1 MTSHAVKP
9 SDPDPIPWWALAL
22 LAVLVGIV
30 AGYGA
35 VAFRAMIGGFHNLL
49 FFGQLSTSYDANLH
63 TVPSPWGMLTFLV
76 PVVGAVGVA
85 FIVGTFA
92 PEAKGHGVPEVMD
105 AIYYRDG
112 KIRPVVAVVKSIAS
126 ALSIGSGGSVGREG
140 PIVQIGAA
148 FGSTL
153 GQVITMPTH
162 QRIVLVAAGAGAG
175 IAATFNSPVS
185 GIAFAVEL
193 MLPAITARSVLAVG
207 LATIVATRI
216 GHAFFGTGPSFSVA
230 ALAVLTPDAVPMAA
244 LPWFVLC
251 GAASG
256 VLATLMIHA
265 IYWFE
270 DRFDA
275 LPGNYYTR
283 HMLGMLIVGLLF
295 SAFIA
300 ASRPAFGQPNHY
312 YVQGVGYATILDV
325 LRGDLTAA
333 GFLLVLMGAKLLAT
347 CLTLGSGASG
357 GVFSPS
363 LFLGATLGA
372 AFGTILDR
380 VVPGMDMTPAHFA
393 VATMAGMVAGTT
405 GAVITGILI
414 VFEMTWDY
422 GAILPTILTATTAY
436 AVRQYLSPANIYTL
450 KLLRRGHVVP
460 QGLQAWMGG
469 VRRARDVM
477 SSDFAAPE
485 IEPSSNTE
493 PARPERAT
501 LRVVVR
507 DGRIEGVTA
516 TDGGGPLTHIV
527 VEPDDR
533 LSSRAPRHRAGW
545 RTRRAGGEEPRVD
558 EPARHPGRHHR
569 SGGRRGRSLD
579 GAPDGVTRRVT
590 CEASA

>member
-1 MTSHAVKP
+1 VTDRVQP
-9 SDPDPIPWWALAL
+9 VVDQRPIPWWALAL
-22 LAVLVGIV
+22 LAIVVGII
-30 AGYGA
+30 AGFGA
-35 VAFRAMIGGFHNLL
+35 VVFRAMIGGFHNLL
-49 FFGQLSTSYDANLH
+49 FFGHLSMSYDANVH
-63 TVPSPWGMLTFLV
+63 TPVGPWGMLAFLV

-153 GQVITMPTH
+153 GQLITMPAH
-162 QRIVLVAAGAGAG
+162 QRIILVAAGAGAG

-193 MLPAITARSVLAVG
+193 MLPAITARSVLAVA
-207 LATIVATRI
+207 LATIVSTRI
-216 GHAFFGTGPSFSVA
+216 GHHYFGTGPSFSVP
-230 ALAVLTPDAVPMAA
+230 ALAVLTPDAVPIAV

-251 GAASG
+251 GVAAG
-256 VLATLMIHA
+256 LLATVMIHA

-283 HMLGMLIVGLLF
+283 HMLGMLVVGLIF
-295 SAFIA
+295 CAFMVG
-300 ASRPAFGQPNHY
+300 SMPVFGQLNQY
-312 YVQGVGYATILDV
+312 YVQGVGYATILDM
-325 LRGDLTAA
+325 LRGDLTAPV
-333 GFLLVLMGAKLLAT
+333 FLLVLVGAKLLVT

-363 LFLGATLGA
+363 LFLGGALGVA
-372 AFGTILDR
+372 LGGILHR
-380 VVPGMDMTPAHFA
+380 LIPGMDLTPAHFC

-436 AVRQYLSPANIYTL
+436 AVRQHLSPASIYTL

-477 SSDFAAPE
+477 SSNFVAQDGDRAVEATGGRAE
-485 IEPSSNTE
+485 EPS
-493 PARPERAT
+493 AV
-501 LRVVVR
+501 LVIVR
-507 DGRIEGVTA
+507 DGRIARVA
-516 TDGGGPLTHIV
+516 ASDGAGALSHIV
-527 VEPDDR
+527 VAPDDR
-533 LSSRAPRHRAGW
+533 LSAVLHTIDETGA
-545 RTRRAGGEEPRVD
+545 RV
-558 EPARHPGRHHR
+558 AV
-569 SGGRRGRSLD
+569 
-579 GAPDGVTRRVT
+579 VTRSRESTSPGDVLGVIT
-590 CEASA
+590 DREVAAAVRSTARLME

>member
-1 MTSHAVKP
+1 M
-9 SDPDPIPWWALAL
+9 PWWALAL
-22 LAVLVGIV
+22 LAIVVGII

-35 VAFRAMIGGFHNLL
+35 VVFRAMIGGFHNLL
-49 FFGQLSTSYDANLH
+49 FFGQLSASYDANLH
-63 TVPSPWGMLTFLV
+63 TPVGPWGMLAFLV

-153 GQVITMPTH
+153 GQLITMPAH

-193 MLPAITARSVLAVG
+193 MLPAITARSVLAVA
-207 LATIVATRI
+207 LATVVSTRI
-216 GHAFFGTGPSFSVA
+216 GHHYFGTGPSFGVPS
-230 ALAVLTPDAVPMAA
+230 LAVLTPDAVPVAVV
-244 LPWFVLC
+244 PWFVLC
-251 GAASG
+251 GVAAG
-256 VLATLMIHA
+256 LLATLMIHS

-275 LPGNYYTR
+275 LPGTYYTR
-283 HMLGMLIVGLLF
+283 HMLGMVVVGILF
-295 SAFIA
+295 CALMAGSM
-300 ASRPAFGQPNHY
+300 PVFGEPNHY
-312 YVQGVGYATILDV
+312 YVQGVGYATILDI
-325 LRGDLTAA
+325 LRGDLRAPV
-333 GFLLVLMGAKLLAT
+333 FLFVLVGAKLLVT

-363 LFLGATLGA
+363 LFLGAALGA
-372 AFGTILDR
+372 ALGSILHGAI
-380 VVPGMDMTPAHFA
+380 PGMELTPAHFA

-405 GAVITGILI
+405 GAVITAIVI

-422 GAILPTILTATTAY
+422 GAILPTILTAATAY
-436 AVRQYLSPANIYTL
+436 AVRQRLSPASIYTL

-460 QGLQAWMGG
+460 QGLQAWIGG

-477 SSDFAAPE
+477 SSNFVAQDADRASEDTRARADAP
-485 IEPSSNTE
+485 S
-493 PARPERAT
+493 AV
-501 LRVVVR
+501 LVVLR
-507 DGRIEGVTA
+507 DGRIASVA
-516 TDGGGPLTHIV
+516 TNDGAGPLPHIV
-527 VEPDDR
+527 VAPDDR
-533 LSSRAPRHRAGW
+533 LSAVLHAIDETG
-545 RTRRAGGEEPRVD
+545 ARV
-558 EPARHPGRHHR
+558 AV
-569 SGGRRGRSLD
+569 
-579 GAPDGVTRRVT
+579 VTRSRESTSPGDVLGVIT
-590 CEASA
+590 DREVAAAVRSTARLME

>member
-1 MTSHAVKP
+1 MTDRVQQP
-9 SDPDPIPWWALAL
+9 VDPPPIPWWALAL
-22 LAVLVGIV
+22 LAIVVGII

-35 VAFRAMIGGFHNLL
+35 VVFRAMIGGFHNLL
-49 FFGQLSTSYDANLH
+49 FFGQLSTTYDANLH
-63 TVPSPWGMLTFLV
+63 TPVGPWGALTFLV

-112 KIRPVVAVVKSIAS
+112 RIRPVVAVVKSIAS

-153 GQVITMPTH
+153 GQLITMPTH
-162 QRIVLVAAGAGAG
+162 QRIILVAAGAGAG

-185 GIAFAVEL
+185 GIAFAAEL
-193 MLPAITARSVLAVG
+193 MLPAITARSILAVG
-207 LATIVATRI
+207 LATIVGTRI
-216 GHAFFGTGPSFSVA
+216 GHHYFGTGPSFAVPS
-230 ALAVLTPDAVPMAA
+230 LAVLTPDAVPVAV

-251 GAASG
+251 GVAAG
-256 VLATLMIHA
+256 LLATVMIHA

-283 HMLGMLIVGLLF
+283 HMLGMLVVGLIF
-295 SAFIA
+295 CAFMVG
-300 ASRPAFGQPNHY
+300 SMPVFGQPNHF
-312 YVQGVGYATILDV
+312 YVQGVGYATILDI
-325 LRGDLTAA
+325 LRNDLTAPV
-333 GFLLVLMGAKLLAT
+333 FLLVLVGAKLLVT

-363 LFLGATLGA
+363 LFLGAALGA
-372 AFGTILDR
+372 ALGSILHR
-380 VVPGMDMTPAHFA
+380 LVPGMDLTPAHFC

-422 GAILPTILTATTAY
+422 GAVLPTILTATTAY
-436 AVRQYLSPANIYTL
+436 AVRQSVSPASIYTL

-477 SSDFAAPE
+477 SSNFVAQ
-485 IEPSSNTE
+485 EPDRASEVTQMRADASSSV
-493 PARPERAT
+493 
-501 LRVVVR
+501 LVVVR
-507 DGRIEGVTA
+507 DGRIASVALG
-516 TDGGGPLTHIV
+516 DGAGAITHIV
-527 VEPDDR
+527 VAPDDR
-533 LSSRAPRHRAGW
+533 LSTVLHAINETGA
-545 RTRRAGGEEPRVD
+545 RV
-558 EPARHPGRHHR
+558 AV
-569 SGGRRGRSLD
+569 
-579 GAPDGVTRRVT
+579 VTRNRESTGPDDVLGVIT
-590 CEASA
+590 DREVAAAVRSTARLME

>member
-1 MTSHAVKP
+1 MTDRAQEPV
-9 SDPDPIPWWALAL
+9 DPRAMPWWAIAL
-22 LAVLVGIV
+22 LAIVVGIV

-35 VAFRAMIGGFHNLL
+35 VVFRAMIGGFHNLL
-49 FFGQLSTSYDANLH
+49 FFGQISTSYDANFH
-63 TVPSPWGMLTFLV
+63 TPVGPWGMLTFLV

-153 GQVITMPTH
+153 GQLITMPAH
-162 QRIVLVAAGAGAG
+162 QRIILVAAGAGAG
-175 IAATFNSPVS
+175 IAATFNSPMS
-185 GIAFAVEL
+185 GIAFAMEL

-207 LATIVATRI
+207 LATIVGTRI
-216 GHAFFGTGPSFSVA
+216 GHHYFGTGPSFSVP
-230 ALAVLTPDAVPMAA
+230 ALAVLTPDAVPIAV

-251 GAASG
+251 GVSAGLLSA
-256 VLATLMIHA
+256 VMIHA

-283 HMLGMLIVGLLF
+283 HMLGMLVVGLLF
-295 SAFIA
+295 CAFMVGSMPI
-300 ASRPAFGQPNHY
+300 FGQPNQY
-312 YVQGVGYATILDV
+312 YVQGVGYATILDL
-325 LRGDLTAA
+325 LRGDLTAPV
-333 GFLLVLMGAKLLAT
+333 FLLVLVGAKLLVT

-363 LFLGATLGA
+363 LFLGAALGA
-372 AFGTILDR
+372 ALGSIVHGL
-380 VVPGMDMTPAHFA
+380 VPSMDLTPVHFS

-405 GAVITGILI
+405 GAVITAILI

-436 AVRQYLSPANIYTL
+436 AVRQYVSSASIYTL

-477 SSDFAAPE
+477 SSNFVAQEADRGGDAGRGDAEAASA
-485 IEPSSNTE
+485 I
-493 PARPERAT
+493 
-501 LRVVVR
+501 VIVVR
-507 DGRIEGVTA
+507 DGRIASVA
-516 TDGGGPLTHIV
+516 ASDGAGRLAHIV
-527 VEPDDR
+527 VAPDDS
-533 LSSRAPRHRAGW
+533 LSAVLHTIDETGA
-545 RTRRAGGEEPRVD
+545 RV
-558 EPARHPGRHHR
+558 AV
-569 SGGRRGRSLD
+569 
-579 GAPDGVTRRVT
+579 VTRKRESTSPGDVLGVIT
-590 CEASA
+590 DREVAAAVRSTARLME